1 MEVEAVM
8 EYGCSNTVQE
18 HDEDRL
24 AQFGYKQ
31 ELRRDWGLAHNFGVS
46 FSIISVITGITTLF
60 NYGLNTG
67 GPGVMSVGWILV
79 SFFTMLVAI
88 AMAEIVSAIP
98 TSGGPYFW
106 AAMLAPPHWSP
117 FAAWLTGWF
126 NLLGQVA
133 VTTGISFGLAG
144 LVATAAKVKNPDFE
158 GSAAQTIGIYAAVL
172 VSHGLFNTFGVTAL
186 KYLNNVS
193 IFLHSAG
200 VTAIAIAVL
209 AKAPTHQSAKFVFAT
224 FYDGTG
230 LEGTMGWSLR
240 ASPAYVA
247 MCGVLMAQYT
257 LTGFD
262 ASAHLSEET
271 RRADWSAPIG
281 VVSSVGFSSLFGLF
295 VLLAFLFSIQDF
307 AATLDNEYEQPLLKI
322 LVDVFGE
329 NGALAVFSITMSKSS
344 VFSRTSTLVILDAEL
359 FVLSS
364 LRVALWALL
373 DDFQLAHD
381 LLLRQSIYNFPSSF
395 TTRATNNLDTTGPR
409 HPGLLPQSR
418 RPLPLPDP
426 LHLAQRN
433 PLLRPRPALP
443 QLQRRLLRRDLDR
456 HHRAVHILRPPH
468 PHRTRVAPQLYFDE
482 GALQPQGPE
491 PVRRRG
497 RVCLDRLH
505 HRGVLSA
512 HVQPGDGADAEL
524 YGRGGR
530 DYRRGRTG
538 ELGLVGAPV
547 VHRSG
552 RGGGRSHAR
561 GRGFYGAGCAGEEGA
576 GGVGDGE
583 EGESTG
589 GGAVIKTGDA
599 WEVVI

>member
-1 MEVEAVM
+1 MLDHLVDEQTTSHSKDSNQQQQQKSGKGKQPKTVAHTERVRHHHPPKMEAEPAL
-8 EYGCSNTVQE
+8 ERGHPSNTIQE

-60 NYGLNTG
+60 SYGLNTG

-106 AAMLAPPHWSP
+106 AAMLAPPRWSP
-117 FAAWLTGWF
+117 FAAWMTGWF

-144 LVATAAKVKNPDFE
+144 LIATAAKVKNSDFE

-172 VSHGLFNTFGVTAL
+172 VSHGLLNTFGVTLL

-193 IFLHSAG
+193 IFLHSVG
-200 VTAIAIAVL
+200 VSAIAIAVL
-209 AKAPTHQSAKFVFAT
+209 AKAPTHQSGKFVFAT

-230 LEGTMGWSLR
+230 LEGIGWSIR

-281 VVSSVGFSSLFGLF
+281 VVSSVGFSALFGFF
-295 VLLAFLFSIQDF
+295 VLMAFLFSIQDF
-307 AATLDNEYEQPLLKI
+307 DATLDNEYSQPVLKI

-329 NGALAVFSITMSKSS
+329 NGALAVFSIIMSKY
-344 VFSRTSTLVILDAEL
+344 A
-359 FVLSS
+359 
-364 LRVALWALL
+364 
-373 DDFQLAHD
+373 
-381 LLLRQSIYNFPSSF
+381 PP
-395 TTRATNNLDTTGPR
+395 TTRLKIF
-409 HPGLLPQSR
+409 HS
-418 RPLPLPDP
+418 
-426 LHLAQRN
+426 
-433 PLLRPRPALP
+433 
-443 QLQRRLLRRDLDR
+443 
-456 HHRAVHILRPPH
+456 
-468 PHRTRVAPQLYFDE
+468 
-482 GALQPQGPE
+482 
-491 PVRRRG
+491 
-497 RVCLDRLH
+497 
-505 HRGVLSA
+505 
-512 HVQPGDGADAEL
+512 DG
-524 YGRGGR
+524 Y
-530 DYRRGRTG
+530 
-538 ELGLVGAPV
+538 
-547 VHRSG
+547 
-552 RGGGRSHAR
+552 
-561 GRGFYGAGCAGEEGA
+561 
-576 GGVGDGE
+576 
-583 EGESTG
+583 
-589 GGAVIKTGDA
+589 
-599 WEVVI
+599 